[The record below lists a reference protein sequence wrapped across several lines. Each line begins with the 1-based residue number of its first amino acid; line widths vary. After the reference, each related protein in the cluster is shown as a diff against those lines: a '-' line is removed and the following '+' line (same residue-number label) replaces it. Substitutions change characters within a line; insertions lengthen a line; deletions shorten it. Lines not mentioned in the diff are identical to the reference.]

1 MWPVRSVDR
10 VNRKG
15 YMAIR
20 LTTEYRFWRCR
31 IFALS
36 WLAYGG
42 FYLCRK
48 NFSIAMPLLDQDLG
62 FTKDNFAM
70 LLFCYS
76 LFYALGQ
83 FYNGFLSDKF
93 GPRLI
98 VGVGLFLSV
107 LANIFLGFG
116 ATLLVFGLLLCLNGT
131 GQSTGWSGTVK
142 NMAPWFRR
150 KERGVVMSWWSTCYV
165 VGAIAATSLATF
177 VVTRPML
184 FRAGDLKDPSGLAVQ
199 LQDDSNSLSKHLRL
213 RFSSESRQLLD
224 AYEERATVPEPLQR
238 AMVKELNAALQG
250 PWLYSEQNF
259 AGVQLSEGTGK
270 NIENLLDK
278 TPADREK
285 ELKGGNL
292 VSLNKTLLQETYPHM
307 FKLKWRRSFWV
318 PSVLLAV
325 IALCFVLFTRN
336 KPTDVGLPEIAEDG
350 SADDQSSQSTTSGSG
365 PSSKEIFALVL
376 RNPVIWLISL
386 MYFFTKMGRY
396 AIFFWLPLYMVEH
409 LGYSLAEAGYTS
421 ILYEAAGF
429 VGIVA
434 AGYASDKLFQA
445 RRMPVG
451 ALGMWGLAITCL
463 FQPQLAAWSHLG
475 NAIGISLIGFFTYG
489 PDALMSGAAAID
501 TGSPKAAGLAA
512 GIINGVGSLGQMV
525 SGFIVAFIASR
536 LGWDSLFYFF
546 VAIAAIA
553 GCLLAIK
560 WNWAPEA
567 HKPAA
572 EIKESTG

>member
-1 MWPVRSVDR
+1 
-10 VNRKG
+10 
-15 YMAIR
+15 MAIE

-48 NFSIAMPLLDQDLG
+48 NFSIAMPLLNRDLG

-70 LLFCYS
+70 ALFFYS

-83 FYNGFLSDKF
+83 FYNGFLSDRF
-93 GPRLI
+93 GPRLV

-116 ATLLVFGLLLCLNGT
+116 ATLAVFVFLLSVNGT

-150 KERGVVMSWWSTCYV
+150 AERGVVMSWWSTCYV
-165 VGAIAATSLATF
+165 VGAVAATSLATF
-177 VVTRPML
+177 VVTRPL
-184 FRAGDLKDPSGLAVQ
+184 LLQASDLKDPSGLAIQ
-199 LQDDSNSLSKHLRL
+199 LRADRDSLSKHLRQQ
-213 RFSSESRQLLD
+213 FSSETLRLLD
-224 AYEERATVPEPLQR
+224 KYEGTGPVAEPLHQ
-238 AMVKELNAALQG
+238 AMVKELNAAIQG

-259 AGVQLSEGTGK
+259 AGVGLSERTSK

-278 TPADREK
+278 TPEEREK
-285 ELKGGNL
+285 ELEGGNL
-292 VSLNKTLLQETYPHM
+292 ISLNKVLLQEAYPHT
-307 FKLKWRRSFWV
+307 FNLRWRRSFWV
-318 PSVLLAV
+318 PSALLAL

-336 KPTDVGLPEIAEDG
+336 KPTDVGLCEIAEDE
-350 SADDQSSQSTTSGSG
+350 SPQKTDAGSG
-365 PSSKEIFALVL
+365 PSAKEIIALVL

-421 ILYEAAGF
+421 ILYETAGF
-429 VGIVA
+429 AGIVA
-434 AGYASDKLFQA
+434 AGYVSDKIFQA

-475 NAIGISLIGFFTYG
+475 NAIGISFIGFFTYG

-501 TGSPKAAGLAA
+501 TGSPKAAGFAA
-512 GIINGVGSLGQMV
+512 GIINGVGSLGQMI
-525 SGFIVAFIASR
+525 SGFIVAYIAR
-536 LGWDSLFYFF
+536 ALGWDSLFYFF
-546 VAIAAIA
+546 VLIAAVA

-560 WNWAPEA
+560 WNWVPEA
-567 HKPAA
+567 HKRTT
-572 EIKESTG
+572 EIKEESTL

>member
-1 MWPVRSVDR
+1 
-10 VNRKG
+10 
-15 YMAIR
+15 
-20 LTTEYRFWRCR
+20 
-31 IFALS
+31 
-36 WLAYGG
+36 
-42 FYLCRK
+42 
-48 NFSIAMPLLDQDLG
+48 MPLLDQDLG
-62 FTKDNFAM
+62 FTKDHFAI
-70 LLFCYS
+70 LLFFYS

-98 VGVGLFLSV
+98 VGIGLFLSV

-116 ATLLVFGLLLCLNGT
+116 SALLVFGLLLCINGT

-150 KERGVVMSWWSTCYV
+150 KERGIVMSWWSTCYV

-177 VVTRPML
+177 VVTRPIL
-184 FRAGDLKDPSGLAVQ
+184 FQTSDLKDSSGLAIQ
-199 LQDDSNSLSKHLRL
+199 LRDDDNSLSKHLRSK
-213 RFSSESRQLLD
+213 FSSESSQLLD
-224 AYEERATVPEPLQR
+224 TYEESGPVSEPLHR
-238 AMVKELNAALQG
+238 AMVTELNAALQG

-259 AGVQLSEGTGK
+259 AGVRLSERTIK
-270 NIENLLDK
+270 NIENLLK
-278 TPADREK
+278 RTAAEREK
-285 ELKGGNL
+285 ELKGSNL
-292 VSLNKTLLQETYPHM
+292 ISLNKVLLQETYPHK
-307 FKLKWRRSFWV
+307 FNLRWRRTFWV
-318 PSVLLAV
+318 PSVLLAL
-325 IALCFVLFTRN
+325 IALSFVVFTRN

-350 SADDQSSQSTTSGSG
+350 SADSQSSQSASSAPET
-365 PSSKEIFALVL
+365 SSKEIFALVL
-376 RNPVIWLISL
+376 RNPVIWLIST

-421 ILYEAAGF
+421 ILYEAGGF
-429 VGIVA
+429 SGIVA
-434 AGYASDKLFQA
+434 AGYVSDKLFQA

-463 FQPQLAAWSHLG
+463 FHPQLAAWSHLG

-512 GIINGVGSLGQMV
+512 GVINGVGSLGQMV
-525 SGFIVAFIASR
+525 SGFIVAYIAR
-536 LGWDSLFYFF
+536 ALGWDSLFYFF
-546 VAIAAIA
+546 VAIAAVA

-560 WNWAPEA
+560 WNWVPEA
-567 HKPAA
+567 YKKAA
-572 EIKESTG
+572 ESKESTG

>member
-1 MWPVRSVDR
+1 MLL
-10 VNRKG
+10 NREF
-15 YMAIR
+15 R
-20 LTTEYRFWRCR
+20 LWRYR
-31 IFALS
+31 IFMLS
-36 WLAYGG
+36 WLAYAG

-48 NFSIAMPLLDQDLG
+48 NFSIAMPLLDKDLG
-62 FTKDNFAM
+62 FTKDNFATV
-70 LLFCYS
+70 LFFYS

-93 GPRLI
+93 GPRLV
-98 VGVGLFLSV
+98 VGIGLFLSV

-116 ATLLVFGLLLCLNGT
+116 ATLLVFGFLLCINGT

-165 VGAIAATSLATF
+165 VGAIAATSLATL
-177 VVTRPML
+177 VVTYPVL
-184 FRAGDLKDPSGLAVQ
+184 FQASDLRDPSGLAIQ
-199 LQDDSNSLSKHLRL
+199 LRDGHNSLSKHLRSK
-213 RFSSESRQLLD
+213 FSPESRQLLY
-224 AYEERATVPEPLQR
+224 AYEGESSVPEPLQR
-238 AMVKELNAALQG
+238 AMVKELNAALRG
-250 PWLYSEQNF
+250 PWLYSEQKF
-259 AGVQLSEGTGK
+259 AGVQLSEGTST
-270 NIENLLDK
+270 NIGNLLKK
-278 TPADREK
+278 TPDQREK

-292 VSLNKTLLQETYPHM
+292 ISLNKVLLQETYPNM
-307 FKLKWRRSFWV
+307 FKLKWRRSFWI
-318 PSVLLAV
+318 PSALLAL
-325 IALCFVLFTRN
+325 IALCFVVFTRN
-336 KPTDVGLPEIAEDG
+336 KPTDVGLTEIAEGG
-350 SADDQSSQSTTSGSG
+350 SVESQPSQDARGGSNL
-365 PSSKEIFALVL
+365 SSKDILALVL

-429 VGIVA
+429 AGIVA
-434 AGYASDKLFQA
+434 AGYVSDKLFQA

-451 ALGMWGLAITCL
+451 ALGMWGLAITC
-463 FQPQLAAWSHLG
+463 FFHPQLAAWSHLG

-512 GIINGVGSLGQMV
+512 GIINGVGSLGQMI
-525 SGFIVAFIASR
+525 SGFIVAYIASR

-546 VAIAAIA
+546 VAIAALA
-553 GCLLAIK
+553 GCLLAVK
-560 WNWAPEA
+560 WNWVPGD
-567 HKPAA
+567 HKGIA
-572 EIKESTG
+572 ESMESTG

>member
-1 MWPVRSVDR
+1 MTD
-10 VNRKG
+10 
-15 YMAIR
+15 MAITF
-20 LTTEYRFWRCR
+20 TTEYRSWRYR

-62 FTKDNFAM
+62 FTKDHFAM

-98 VGVGLFLSV
+98 VGIGLFLAV

-116 ATLLVFGLLLCLNGT
+116 ATLLVFGLLLSINGT

-150 KERGVVMSWWSTCYV
+150 QERGVVMSWWSTCYV

-177 VVTRPML
+177 IVTHPIQFQMN
-184 FRAGDLKDPSGLAVQ
+184 DLKNPSGLAIQ
-199 LQDDSNSLSKHLRL
+199 LRDDHNSLSGHLRSN
-213 RFSSESRQLLD
+213 FSSESRQLLD
-224 AYEERATVPEPLQR
+224 AYEGSGAVSEPLHR
-238 AMVKELNAALQG
+238 AMVTELNAAIQG
-250 PWLYSEQNF
+250 SWLYSEQSF
-259 AGVQLSEGTGK
+259 AGVELSERTSK
-270 NIENLLDK
+270 NIANLLEK
-278 TPADREK
+278 TPAERAK
-285 ELKGGNL
+285 ELKGSNL
-292 VSLNKTLLQETYPHM
+292 VALNKVLLQETYPHK
-307 FKLKWRRSFWV
+307 FKLRWRRTFWV
-318 PSVLLAV
+318 PSVLLTM

-336 KPTDVGLPEIAEDG
+336 RPTDVGLPEIVEDG
-350 SADDQSSQSTTSGSG
+350 SPDSQPSQSAEGGSAPTS
-365 PSSKEIFALVL
+365 KQILALVL

-396 AIFFWLPLYMVEH
+396 AIFFWLPMYMVEH
-409 LGYSLAEAGYTS
+409 LGYSFAEAGYTS

-429 VGIVA
+429 VGIVS
-434 AGYASDKLFQA
+434 AGYVSDKLFQA

-512 GIINGVGSLGQMV
+512 GIINGVGSLGQMI
-525 SGFIVAFIASR
+525 SGFIVAYIASR

-553 GCLLAIK
+553 GCLLALK
-560 WNWAPEA
+560 WNWVPES
-567 HKPAA
+567 HESAA
-572 EIKESTG
+572 ESKESAG

>member
-1 MWPVRSVDR
+1 
-10 VNRKG
+10 
-15 YMAIR
+15 MAIT
-20 LTTEYRFWRCR
+20 LTREYRSWRYR

-36 WLAYGG
+36 WLAYAG

-48 NFSIAMPLLDQDLG
+48 NFSIAMPLLDRDLG

-76 LFYALGQ
+76 LFYAMGQ
-83 FYNGFLSDKF
+83 FYNGFLSDKL
-93 GPRLI
+93 GPRLV
-98 VGVGLFLSV
+98 VGVGLFLAV

-116 ATLLVFGLLLCLNGT
+116 TTMLVFAFLLSVNGT

-150 KERGVVMSWWSTCYV
+150 QERGVVMSWWSTCYV

-177 VVTRPML
+177 VVTRPMQ
-184 FRAGDLKDPSGLAVQ
+184 FQMNDLKDPSGLAIQ
-199 LQDDSNSLSKHLRL
+199 LRDDHNSLSGHLRSK
-213 RFSSESRQLLD
+213 FSSESRQLLD
-224 AYEERATVPEPLQR
+224 AYEGSGPVPEPLHR
-238 AMVKELNAALQG
+238 AMVTELNAAIQG

-259 AGVQLSEGTGK
+259 ASVELSERTSK
-270 NIENLLDK
+270 NIENLLQK
-278 TPADREK
+278 TPAEQEK

-292 VSLNKTLLQETYPHM
+292 IALNKVLLQETYPHK
-307 FKLKWRRSFWV
+307 FKLRWRRTFWV
-318 PSVLLAV
+318 PSALLAV

-336 KPTDVGLPEIAEDG
+336 KPTDVGLEEIAEDG
-350 SADDQSSQSTTSGSG
+350 SPESQPSQSAGSGSDL
-365 PSSKEIFALVL
+365 SSRDIFALVL

-396 AIFFWLPLYMVEH
+396 AIFFWLPYYMMEH

-429 VGIVA
+429 VGIVS
-434 AGYASDKLFQA
+434 AGYVSDKLFQA

-451 ALGMWGLAITCL
+451 ALGMWGLAIACL

-501 TGSPKAAGLAA
+501 AGSPKAAGLAA
-512 GIINGVGSLGQMV
+512 GVINGVGSLGQMI
-525 SGFIVAFIASR
+525 SGFIVAFIVST

-560 WNWAPEA
+560 WNWVPES
-567 HKPAA
+567 HELAA
-572 EIKESTG
+572 ESKESAG

>member
-1 MWPVRSVDR
+1 
-10 VNRKG
+10 
-15 YMAIR
+15 MAIILNR
-20 LTTEYRFWRCR
+20 EYRLWRCR
-31 IFALS
+31 IFVLS

-48 NFSIAMPLLDQDLG
+48 NISISMPLLIQDLG
-62 FTKDNFAM
+62 FSKDNFAM
-70 LLFCYS
+70 LLFFYS

-98 VGVGLFLSV
+98 VGIGLFLSV

-116 ATLLVFGLLLCLNGT
+116 SALLVFGLLLCINGT

-150 KERGVVMSWWSTCYV
+150 KERGIVMSWWSTCYV

-177 VVTRPML
+177 VVTRPIL
-184 FRAGDLKDPSGLAVQ
+184 FQMSDLKDPPGLAIQ
-199 LQDDSNSLSKHLRL
+199 LRDDNNSLSKHLIGQ
-213 RFSSESRQLLD
+213 FSSESRQLL
-224 AYEERATVPEPLQR
+224 ERYQESSPVSESLHR
-238 AMVKELNAALQG
+238 AMVKELNLALQES
-250 PWLYSEQNF
+250 WLYSEQRF
-259 AGVQLSEGTGK
+259 TGIQLSERTST
-270 NIENLLDK
+270 NIENMLKK
-278 TPADREK
+278 TLQERKK
-285 ELKGGNL
+285 ELKGNNL
-292 VSLNKTLLQETYPHM
+292 ISMNKVLLQETYPHK
-307 FKLKWRRSFWV
+307 FNLRWRRSFWI
-318 PSVLLAV
+318 PSALLAL
-325 IALCFVLFTRN
+325 IALCFVSFTRN
-336 KPTDVGLPEIAEDG
+336 RPTDVGLPKIAEDD
-350 SADDQSSQSTTSGSG
+350 STDSKSSQSVKSDTE
-365 PSSKEIFALVL
+365 PSSKEILALVL
-376 RNPVIWLISL
+376 RNPVIWLIST

-434 AGYASDKLFQA
+434 AGYVSDKLFQA

-451 ALGMWGLAITCL
+451 ALGMWGLGITC
-463 FQPQLAAWSHLG
+463 FFHPQLAAWSHLG

-512 GIINGVGSLGQMV
+512 GVINGVGSLGQMV
-525 SGFIVAFIASR
+525 SGFIVAYIAR
-536 LGWDSLFYFF
+536 TLGWDSLFYFF
-546 VAIAAIA
+546 VAIAAVA
-553 GCLLAIK
+553 GCLLAVK
-560 WNWAPEA
+560 WNWVPEA
-567 HKPAA
+567 QKKAA
-572 EIKESTG
+572 EKESIE